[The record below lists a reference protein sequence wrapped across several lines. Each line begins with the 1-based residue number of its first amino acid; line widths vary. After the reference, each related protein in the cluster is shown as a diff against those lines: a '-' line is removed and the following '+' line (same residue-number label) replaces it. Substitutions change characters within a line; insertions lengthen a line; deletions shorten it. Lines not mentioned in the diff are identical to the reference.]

1 MSMIDIPFIDMAMPD
16 GERRKSERRQDTC
29 KPELCEYI
37 TGVQEQV
44 EALKQQLEATTAKI
58 HCIETNLDE
67 NTKATDEI
75 RKATTEVLEI
85 IQMGKGF
92 FRAVGWIGKWL
103 RRIVM
108 WVVPP
113 VVAIIGLWQSLKTK

>member
-1 MSMIDIPFIDMAMPD
+1 MSMIDIPFIDMAIPSTD
-16 GERRKSERRQDTC
+16 CGRT
-29 KPELCEYI
+29 PEECEKVK
-37 TGVQEQV
+37 GVQDQL
-44 EALKQQLEATTAKI
+44 EALKQQLKEARAQIACVATQLSA
-58 HCIETNLDE
+58 N
-67 NTKATDEI
+67 NKATDEL
-75 RKATTEVLEI
+75 LEI

-113 VVAIIGLWQSLKTK
+113 VAAVIGLWQLIRPPKT